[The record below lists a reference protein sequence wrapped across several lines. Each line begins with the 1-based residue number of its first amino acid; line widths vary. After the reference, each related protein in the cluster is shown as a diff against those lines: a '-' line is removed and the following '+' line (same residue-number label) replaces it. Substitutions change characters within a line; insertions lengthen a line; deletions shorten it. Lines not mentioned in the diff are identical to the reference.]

1 MPFPLA
7 EMMLYD
13 SRMAPLDQKPKSGS
27 EDSARFRTTHWS
39 IVLAAGRRSTAGASD
54 ALAALCRTYWY
65 PIYAYVRRQGH
76 SPDDAQDLTQEYEM
90 LTAELPL
97 GRFAPPSRMVQIDV
111 RLDEVVM
118 RTLEKEPARRYQ
130 QVSDV
135 KTDVESISREQPDKV
150 SAKSSID
157 SDLDELNFG
166 RVRSDFARSAAAFGP
181 ARAAEF
187 FRSSIKAL
195 GLTGALVV
203 TGCFICALLVIT
215 SFLTSADSVPIGPP
229 PKSAPPSIT
238 KVQSPAPLVPAPP
251 SNWLLGPNGPKL
263 SEQFAQ
269 FLLPNSQPRKV
280 GQVNEV
286 LQTIY
291 KEAVALEARN
301 TDRHIDDSGHVV
313 VSIKPYPRPIAK
325 LEDRLW
331 SELDQILDVQQQS
344 LARLNLKLDAPKLT
358 SHKPIPLEDLVGPD
372 FFGWG
377 KDGARIELW
386 RVGTWYHW
394 RVRARGSEYATSAP
408 ELPLPYRRFW
418 KDS

>member
-1 MPFPLA
+1 ML
-7 EMMLYD
+7 LYD
-13 SRMAPLDQKPKSGS
+13 SRMAHLDQKPKSSS
-27 EDSARFRTTHWS
+27 EDLERFRTTHWS

-65 PIYAYVRRQGH
+65 PLYAYVRRQGH

-90 LTAELPL
+90 LTGELPL

-135 KTDVESISREQPDKV
+135 KTDVESISREQPGAV

-166 RVRSDFARSAAAFGP
+166 RVRSKFARSAAAFGP
-181 ARAAEF
+181 AWAAEF

-195 GLTGALVV
+195 GLTGALIV
-203 TGCFICALLVIT
+203 TGCFICALFVIT
-215 SFLTSADSVPIGPP
+215 SYLSSAGPVPRF
-229 PKSAPPSIT
+229 APPIT
-238 KVQSPAPLVPAPP
+238 VVQTPAKPLKPLIPEPSP
-251 SNWLLGPNGPKL
+251 NWLLEPTGPRL
-263 SEQFAQ
+263 SDEFAR
-269 FLLPNSQPRKV
+269 FLLPNSPP
-280 GQVNEV
+280 GQAQRVNEV

-291 KEAVALEARN
+291 KESVALEASH
-301 TDRHIDDSGHVV
+301 TERHVDDLGHVF
-313 VSIKPYPRPIAK
+313 VSIKPYPGRIAK
-325 LEDRLW
+325 LENRLW

-344 LARLNLKLDAPKLT
+344 LARSNLKLDAPKLI
-358 SHKPIPLEDLVGPD
+358 SHKAIPLEDLVGPD

-386 RVGTWYHW
+386 RVGTWYHR

-408 ELPLPYRRFW
+408 ELPVAYRRFW